1 MKPIYDGCN
10 NQQPLILEVMKKLLC
25 TLGFIFAFGVFTSC
39 SVDDT
44 EPTQSVDEVKM
55 KFMKNNLNSN
65 KDGGETIEDSLSIPP
80 PPPVYNPDP
89 EIDPP
94 KPAPKPEN

>member
-1 MKPIYDGCN
+1 
-10 NQQPLILEVMKKLLC
+10 MKKSLF
-25 TLGFIFAFGVFTSC
+25 TLGFIFVFGVFTSC
-39 SVDDT
+39 SVDDA

-55 KFMKNNLNSN
+55 KYMENISNSN
-65 KDGGETIEDSLSIPP
+65 RNAGETYAKDSLPTPP
-80 PPPVYNPDP
+80 PPPVYNPDT

>member
-1 MKPIYDGCN
+1 
-10 NQQPLILEVMKKLLC
+10 MKKFLF

-39 SVDDT
+39 SVDDA
-44 EPTQSVDEVKM
+44 EPTQSVDQVKM
-55 KFMKNNLNSN
+55 KYMENISNSN
-65 KDGGETIEDSLSIPP
+65 KGTGESEGDDSLSTPP
-80 PPPVYNPDP
+80 PPPVLNVPDT